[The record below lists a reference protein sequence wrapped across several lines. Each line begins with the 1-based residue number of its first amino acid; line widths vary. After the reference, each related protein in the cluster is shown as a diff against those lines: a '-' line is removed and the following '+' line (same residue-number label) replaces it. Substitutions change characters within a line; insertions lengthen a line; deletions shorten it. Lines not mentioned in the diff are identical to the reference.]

1 MFKKKKGKKRKSM
14 SLRSSEEQPDDMNKH
29 EDVAAAIAINKKKQL
44 VLKKVQKQYGLDSLL
59 LYKKPASKSVK
70 EAEAEVGIENDGSAA
85 GNRSLGDRL
94 GAQFS
99 GAGRNGVGT
108 EGVIASRHNNA
119 MNDFI
124 NEGMAK
130 KGIKIKMGADVEAVE
145 EVVSSSTREREK
157 LFGNLVVEVLGEGK
171 GAAVVVVEGDTGAGG
186 AILGGTGIAEVIL
199 PSEIRMKNAHD
210 TALASQ
216 EREMKFK
223 ERKKSGGGISSGG
236 GSYSHRSRKT
246 IPVLICSTSF

>member
-44 VLKKVQKQYGLDSLL
+44 VLKKVQQIGLDSLL

-171 GAAVVVVEGDTGAGG
+171 GAAGCG
-186 AILGGTGIAEVIL
+186 
-199 PSEIRMKNAHD
+199 
-210 TALASQ
+210 
-216 EREMKFK
+216 
-223 ERKKSGGGISSGG
+223 
-236 GSYSHRSRKT
+236 
-246 IPVLICSTSF
+246 